1 MARTVAQIQQ
11 QILDNIAADSTL
23 NAQLTSTS
31 KRALYRLF
39 SFVVAA
45 SIAIHEQLVDAF
57 TASVEAVAAAAAP
70 ATAAW
75 LQAQVFKFQY
85 SATTPQT
92 VNLDTTTLAPA
103 YPTTDTT
110 LRIVTQCSVKT
121 DITGVVRVK
130 VAKAS
135 PPVALSAGELSALQ
149 SYVNTIGV
157 AGVSYLA
164 ISQNS
169 DKLMVAADIYYNGQY
184 SAIISTNVISAINTF
199 LAALPFDGTLYVSD
213 LQAAIKAVEGVKD
226 VVLQNVVARDDS
238 TALASGTYLV
248 QGADVLIRQRAT
260 ISGYIVG
267 ETTAGST
274 FANTLNF
281 VAA

>member
-1 MARTVAQIQQ
+1 MARQISAIQQ
-11 QILDNIAADSTL
+11 QILDNIAADDTL
-23 NAQLTSTS
+23 GGLLTSTS
-31 KRALYRLF
+31 KRAIYRLLAY
-39 SFVVAA
+39 VVAVA
-45 SIAIHEQLVDAF
+45 IAIHEQLIDVF
-57 TASVEAVAAAAAP
+57 IASIEATAAAAAP

-75 LQAQVFKFQY
+75 LQKQVFLFQY

-92 VNLDTTTLAPA
+92 VQLDTTTLAPA
-103 YPTTDTT
+103 YPTTDST

-149 SYVNTIGV
+149 SYINTIGV

-164 ISQNS
+164 VSQNS
-169 DKLMVAADIYYNGQY
+169 DKLYVQADIYYDGQY
-184 SAIISTNVISAINTF
+184 SAIIQTNVIAAINAF
-199 LAALPFDGTLYVSD
+199 LAALPFDGTLLLSD
-213 LQAAIKAVEGVKD
+213 LQAAIKAVAGVKD

-238 TALASGTYLV
+238 TVLASGTYLV
-248 QGADVLIRQRAT
+248 QGADVQARQWAT

-267 ETTAGST
+267 ETTVGST
-274 FANTLNF
+274 LADTLNF
-281 VAA
+281 IAA